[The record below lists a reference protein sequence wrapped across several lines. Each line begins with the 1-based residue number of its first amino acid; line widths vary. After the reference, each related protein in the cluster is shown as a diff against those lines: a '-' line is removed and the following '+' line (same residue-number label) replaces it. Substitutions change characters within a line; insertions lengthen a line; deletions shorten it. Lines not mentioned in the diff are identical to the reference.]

1 MEKQRIPETGEQW
14 APRQDVNVVTFS
26 DHLKLSVARAHAADM
41 VTVQADVGSREAAV
55 DLENI
60 QRGVSFFF

>member
-1 MEKQRIPETGEQW
+1 MEKQRIPETGKQW

-41 VTVQADVGSREAAV
+41 VAGQADAGSREAAV
-55 DLENI
+55 D
-60 QRGVSFFF
+60 

>member
-26 DHLKLSVARAHAADM
+26 DHLKQSVVRAHAADM
-41 VTVQADVGSREAAV
+41 VTVQADVGSREAAF

-60 QRGVSFFF
+60 QHVVSFS